1 MEKLLQVQMIEISY
15 QQYKVLMYT
24 DHQYTVESA
33 DNLRRYKRVY
43 VDDSW
48 DQYSNVSNV
57 AILVKDGQ
65 DEVASAILCD
75 TGVFTGLSE
84 SSFIIEE
91 RVLYICAGN
100 KLYYL
105 NIPDLT
111 LKWKGQVDYVTNFSV
126 QKLEDDL
133 LVHGELEIIRI
144 TKLGEI
150 KWRFGGHDIWV
161 NNDGFPVITILY
173 DQIKLLD
180 YQSNC
185 YSIGFDGNIISKK
198 GENYTTAVIY
208 SYDKIIGSAKLE
220 AGDFSMGGLY
230 GYFTPTQTYFEQIQ
244 QHAQKFLN
252 TNGQNLKE
260 WQALRLNIQLENG
273 LFLFP
278 IGGITIEDSEELP
291 EAPKRIDLAGV
302 DTKIIEDFII
312 ENPPKVFVEYPW
324 EAISIEKKLTFED
337 TLYKEIYSS
346 GSIVD
351 YFRSHSTS
359 TILKGATVSAFC
371 INVNSSQVLFEIQS
385 KTVDQRFALIAFKES
400 HRDGT
405 RLLTDIKLFNDFN
418 EFKYLKMYP
427 DRSEWEK

>member
-1 MEKLLQVQMIEISY
+1 MIEIAH
-15 QQYKVLMYT
+15 QQYKVFIYT

-33 DNLRRYKRVY
+33 DNLRRYNRVY
-43 VDDSW
+43 VDDSR
-48 DQYSNVSNV
+48 DRYSNVSNV
-57 AILVKDGQ
+57 AILVKHGQ

-75 TGVFTGLSE
+75 TGIFTGLSE

-91 RVLYICAGN
+91 RVLYICVGN

-111 LKWKGQVDYVTNFSV
+111 LKWTGQVDYVTNFSV

-133 LVHGELEIIRI
+133 LVHGELEITRI

-150 KWRFGGHDIWV
+150 KWQFGGQDIWV
-161 NNDGFPVITILY
+161 NTNGFPVITLLY
-173 DQIKLLD
+173 DRIKLVD
-180 YQSNC
+180 FQSNF
-185 YSIGFDGNIISKK
+185 YAIGFDGNTISKK
-198 GENYTTAVIY
+198 AEDYTATVIY

-220 AGDFSMGGLY
+220 AGDLSMGGLH
-230 GYFTPTQTYFEQIQ
+230 GDFNPNQTYLAQIQ
-244 QHAQKFLN
+244 QHAWEFLN

-278 IGGITIEDSEELP
+278 RAGITIEDSEELP
-291 EAPKRIDLAGV
+291 EEPKKIHLAGV

-312 ENPPKVFVEYPW
+312 ENPTRAFVEYPW
-324 EAISIEKKLTFED
+324 EAISIEKKLAFED
-337 TLYKEIYSS
+337 MLYKEIDSS

-351 YFRSHSTS
+351 YLRSHSTN
-359 TILKGATVSAFC
+359 TILKGATVSAIC

-385 KTVDQRFALIAFKES
+385 KKIDQRFALIAFKQS
-400 HRDGT
+400 DRDGT
-405 RLLTDIKLFNDFN
+405 RLLKGIKLFNDFD
-418 EFKYLKMYP
+418 EFKDLKMYR
-427 DRSEWEK
+427 DRNEWEK

>member
-1 MEKLLQVQMIEISY
+1 MIEIY
-15 QQYKVLMYT
+15 HQHYKILIYT

-33 DNLRRYKRVY
+33 DNLRRYKQVY
-43 VDDSW
+43 VDDSR
-48 DQYSNVSNV
+48 DRYSNVSNI
-57 AILVKDGQ
+57 AILVNHGQ

-91 RVLYICAGN
+91 SVLYICAGN

-111 LKWKGQVDYVTNFSV
+111 LKWTGQVDHITNFSV

-133 LVHGELEIIRI
+133 LVHGELEITRI

-161 NNDGFPVITILY
+161 NNNGHQEVTVLPKSIQLVDF
-173 DQIKLLD
+173 
-180 YQSNC
+180 QSIF
-185 YSIGFDGNIISKK
+185 YAIGFDGNTISKK
-198 GENYTTAVIY
+198 AADYTTAIIY
-208 SYDKIIGSAKLE
+208 SYDKIIGSAQLE

-230 GYFTPTQTYFEQIQ
+230 GYFNPNQTYFAQIQ
-244 QHAQKFLN
+244 QHAQEFLN

-260 WQALRLNIQLENG
+260 WLALRLNIQLENG

-278 IGGITIEDSEELP
+278 TGGITIEDSEELP
-291 EAPKRIDLAGV
+291 EEPKRIHLAGV

-312 ENPPKVFVEYPW
+312 ENPTTAFVEYPW
-324 EAISIEKKLTFED
+324 DAISIEKKLAFED
-337 TLYKEIYSS
+337 MLYKEIDSS

-351 YFRSHSTS
+351 YLRSHSTN

-385 KTVDQRFALIAFKES
+385 KKIDQRFALIAFKQS
-400 HRDGT
+400 DRDGT
-405 RLLTDIKLFNDFN
+405 HLLKGIKLFNDFD
-418 EFKYLKMYP
+418 EFKDLKMYP
-427 DRSEWEK
+427 DRNQWEK

>member
-1 MEKLLQVQMIEISY
+1 MIEISH
-15 QQYKVLMYT
+15 QQYKVLVYT
-24 DHQYTVESA
+24 DHQYTVDSA
-33 DNLRRYKRVY
+33 DNLRRYKQVY
-43 VDDSW
+43 VDDSC
-48 DQYSNVSNV
+48 DRYSNVSNF
-57 AILVKDGQ
+57 AILVKHGQ
-65 DEVASAILCD
+65 EEVASAILCD
-75 TGVFTGLSE
+75 TGIFTGISE

-91 RVLYICAGN
+91 SVLYICVGN

-111 LKWKGQVDYVTNFSV
+111 LKWTGQVDHITNFSV

-133 LVHGELEIIRI
+133 LVHGELEITRI

-161 NNDGFPVITILY
+161 NNNGFPEITVLH
-173 DQIKLLD
+173 DRIKLVD
-180 YQSNC
+180 YQSNF
-185 YSIGFDGNIISKK
+185 YAIGFDGNLFSKK
-198 GENYTTAVIY
+198 AADYTAAVIY
-208 SYDKIIGSAKLE
+208 SYDKIIGTAKLE
-220 AGDFSMGGLY
+220 AGDLSMGGLY
-230 GYFTPTQTYFEQIQ
+230 GYFNPNQTYFTQIQ
-244 QHAQKFLN
+244 QQAREFLN

-260 WQALRLNIQLENG
+260 WQALRLNIQLENR

-291 EAPKRIDLAGV
+291 EEPKRIDVAGV

-324 EAISIEKKLTFED
+324 EVISIEKKLAFED
-337 TLYKEIYSS
+337 LLYKEIYSS

-351 YFRSHSTS
+351 YLRSHSTN

-385 KTVDQRFALIAFKES
+385 KKIDQRIALISFKQS
-400 HRDGT
+400 DRDGT
-405 RLLTDIKLFNDFN
+405 RLLKGIKLFNDFD

-427 DRSEWEK
+427 DRNEWEK

>member
-1 MEKLLQVQMIEISY
+1 MIEISY
-15 QQYKVLMYT
+15 QQYKVLIYT

-33 DNLRRYKRVY
+33 DNLRIYKRVY
-43 VDDSW
+43 VDDSC
-48 DQYSNVSNV
+48 DRYSNVSNV
-57 AILVKDGQ
+57 AILVKHGQ

-75 TGVFTGLSE
+75 TGVFTELSE

-91 RVLYICAGN
+91 SVLYICAGS

-111 LKWKGQVDYVTNFSV
+111 LKWTGQVDYVTNFSV

-133 LVHGELEIIRI
+133 LVHGELEITRI

-161 NNDGFPVITILY
+161 NNNGFPVITLLY
-173 DQIKLLD
+173 DRIKLVD
-180 YQSNC
+180 YQSNF
-185 YSIGFDGNIISKK
+185 YSMGFDGNTISKK
-198 GENYTTAVIY
+198 AENYTAAVIY

-220 AGDFSMGGLY
+220 AGDLSMGGLY
-230 GYFTPTQTYFEQIQ
+230 GYFSPNQTYFAQIQ
-244 QHAQKFLN
+244 QHAQEFLY

-260 WQALRLNIQLENG
+260 WLALRLNIQLENG

-291 EAPKRIDLAGV
+291 ETPKRIDLAGV
-302 DTKIIEDFII
+302 DTKIINDFII
-312 ENPPKVFVEYPW
+312 ENPPKIFVEYPW
-324 EAISIEKKLTFED
+324 EAISIEKKLDFED
-337 TLYKEIYSS
+337 MLYKEIYSS

-351 YFRSHSTS
+351 YLRSHSTN
-359 TILKGATVSAFC
+359 TILKGATVSAIC

-385 KTVDQRFALIAFKES
+385 KKIDQRIALISFKQS
-400 HRDGT
+400 DRDGT
-405 RLLTDIKLFNDFN
+405 RLLKGIKLFNDFD

-427 DRSEWEK
+427 DRNEWEK

>member
-1 MEKLLQVQMIEISY
+1 MIEIAH
-15 QQYKVLMYT
+15 QQYKVFIYT

-33 DNLRRYKRVY
+33 DNLRRYNRVY
-43 VDDSW
+43 IDDSC
-48 DQYSNVSNV
+48 DRHSNVSNV
-57 AILVKDGQ
+57 AILVKHGQ

-75 TGVFTGLSE
+75 IGVFTGLSE

-111 LKWKGQVDYVTNFSV
+111 LKWTGQVDYVTNFSV

-133 LVHGELEIIRI
+133 LVHGELEITRI

-150 KWRFGGHDIWV
+150 KWRFGGQDIWV
-161 NNDGFPVITILY
+161 NTNGFPVITLLY
-173 DQIKLLD
+173 DRIKLVD
-180 YQSNC
+180 FQSNF
-185 YSIGFDGNIISKK
+185 YAIGFDGNTISKK
-198 GENYTTAVIY
+198 AEDYTATVIY

-220 AGDFSMGGLY
+220 AGDLSMGGLH
-230 GYFTPTQTYFEQIQ
+230 GDFNPNQTYLAQIQ
-244 QHAQKFLN
+244 QHAWEFLN

-278 IGGITIEDSEELP
+278 RAGITIEDSEELP
-291 EAPKRIDLAGV
+291 EKPKKIHLAGV

-312 ENPPKVFVEYPW
+312 ENPTRAFVEYPW
-324 EAISIEKKLTFED
+324 ETISIEKKLAFED
-337 TLYKEIYSS
+337 MLYKEIDSS

-351 YFRSHSTS
+351 YLRSHSTN
-359 TILKGATVSAFC
+359 TILKGATVSAIC

-385 KTVDQRFALIAFKES
+385 KKIDQRFALIAFKQS
-400 HRDGT
+400 DRDGT
-405 RLLTDIKLFNDFN
+405 RLLKGIKLFNDFD
-418 EFKYLKMYP
+418 EFKDLKMYR
-427 DRSEWEK
+427 DRNEWEK

>member
-1 MEKLLQVQMIEISY
+1 MIEIPY
-15 QQYKVLMYT
+15 QQYKILIYT

-33 DNLRRYKRVY
+33 DNLRLYKRVY

-48 DQYSNVSNV
+48 DRYSNVSNV
-57 AILVKDGQ
+57 AILVKHGQ

-75 TGVFTGLSE
+75 IGIFTGLSE

-91 RVLYICAGN
+91 NVLYICLGN

-105 NIPDLT
+105 NLPDLT

-150 KWRFGGHDIWV
+150 KWRFGGNDIWV

-173 DQIKLLD
+173 DRIELVD
-180 YQSNC
+180 YQSNG
-185 YSIGFDGNIISKK
+185 YSIGLDGNTISKK
-198 GENYTTAVIY
+198 TENCTAAVIY

-220 AGDFSMGGLY
+220 AGDLSMGGLY
-230 GYFTPTQTYFEQIQ
+230 GYFNPNQTYFAQIQ
-244 QHAQKFLN
+244 QQAQEFLN

-260 WQALRLNIQLENG
+260 WLALRLNIQLENG

-291 EAPKRIDLAGV
+291 EDPKRIDLAGV
-302 DTKIIEDFII
+302 GTKIINDFII

-324 EAISIEKKLTFED
+324 EAISIEKKLAFED
-337 TLYKEIYSS
+337 MLYKEIHSS

-351 YFRSHSTS
+351 YLRSHSTNN
-359 TILKGATVSAFC
+359 ILKGATVSAFC

-385 KTVDQRFALIAFKES
+385 KKIDQRFALIAFKQS
-400 HRDGT
+400 DRDGT
-405 RLLTDIKLFNDFN
+405 YLLKVIKLFNDFD
-418 EFKYLKMYP
+418 EFKYLKMYA
-427 DRSEWEK
+427 DRTEWEK